1 MVDANKTEET
11 IGSRVSSLREYRG
24 WIQRE
29 LAERAG
35 ISVTFLSD
43 VENDKPKSV
52 SADVLFRL
60 ARALGTSLDYLMTGG
75 GPSVRQD
82 ETISIPPALTVAAE
96 EEGWSYKDTVSL
108 LQAERSVVAR
118 RTRTGTGATRRDLSK
133 EDWISLHR
141 TLIADHE

>member
-1 MVDANKTEET
+1 MAEQEET
-11 IGSRVSSLREYRG
+11 IGSRISSLREYRG
-24 WIQRE
+24 WTQKQ

-60 ARALGTSLDYLMTGG
+60 AGALGSTLDYLMTGR
-75 GPSVRQD
+75 GPSTRQE
-82 ETISIPPALTVAAE
+82 ETISIPPALTAAAE
-96 EEGWSYKDTVSL
+96 ELGWSYKDTVSL
-108 LQAERSVVAR
+108 LQAERAVVAR
-118 RTRTGTGATRRDLSK
+118 RTRTGAAVARKELSK

-141 TLIADHE
+141 TLIADNG